1 MKKLCLV
8 LAILLVFLSGC
19 AAKTETVSS
28 LDSLVGDWVIE
39 PEATT
44 SKLEGYD
51 DLYTFF
57 GSGLREFGAELKI
70 TKEADK
76 TLLSAFIGA
85 AFFCE
90 GELTED
96 DSGIHFTGKDA
107 FGEEISF
114 DLKTEN
120 DELTLISFPVFDETV
135 YWTKRN

>member
-19 AAKTETVSS
+19 ASKTETVSS
-28 LDSLVGDWVIE
+28 LDSLTGDWVIE

-44 SKLEGYD
+44 SNLKNYD
-51 DLYTFF
+51 DIYTLF

-76 TLLSAFIGA
+76 TLLSGFIGA

-96 DSGIHFTGKDA
+96 DSGMHFTGKDA
-107 FGEEISF
+107 FDEDLTF
-114 DLKTEN
+114 DIKTEN
-120 DELTLISFPVFDETV
+120 DELSLISFPVFDETV
-135 YWTKRN
+135 YWAKNS

>member
-19 AAKTETVSS
+19 ASKTETVSS
-28 LDSLVGDWVIE
+28 LDSIVGDWVID
-39 PEATT
+39 PETTT
-44 SKLEGYD
+44 SNLKNYD
-51 DLYTFF
+51 DLYTLF

-70 TKEADK
+70 TKEAEK
-76 TLLSAFIGA
+76 TLFSAFIGA

-107 FGEEISF
+107 FDEDLSF

-120 DELTLISFPVFDETV
+120 DELSLISFPVFDETV
-135 YWTKRN
+135 YWEKRN

>member
-19 AAKTETVSS
+19 ASKAETVSS
-28 LDSLVGDWVIE
+28 LDSLTGDWVIE

-44 SKLEGYD
+44 SNLKNYD
-51 DLYTFF
+51 DIYTMF
-57 GSGLREFGAELKI
+57 GSGLRAFGAELKI

-76 TLLSAFIGA
+76 TLLSGFIGA

-107 FGEEISF
+107 FDEDLTF
-114 DLKTEN
+114 DIKTEN
-120 DELTLISFPVFDETV
+120 DELSLISFPVFDETV
-135 YWTKRN
+135 YWVKRN

>member
-8 LAILLVFLSGC
+8 LALLLVFLSGC
-19 AAKTETVSS
+19 ASKTETVSS
-28 LDSLVGDWVIE
+28 LDSLAGDWVIE

-44 SKLEGYD
+44 SNLKNYD
-51 DLYTFF
+51 DIYTMF

-76 TLLSAFIGA
+76 TLLSGFIGA

-90 GELTED
+90 GELIED
-96 DSGIHFTGKDA
+96 ESGIHFTGKDA
-107 FGEEISF
+107 FDENLSF

-120 DELTLISFPVFDETV
+120 DELSLISFPVFDETV
-135 YWTKRN
+135 YWAKRN